1 MTDEATTAT
10 EHDDA
15 LPTESAPGASRKR
28 LPAVLI
34 TIATILAFLSVFSVW
49 VRVQALDTDEWVSL
63 SDDLLAE
70 DEVRRALAEYLVNTA
85 YDQADVT
92 ASISESL
99 PPNLAGLASPIAT
112 AFRDPITDAV
122 DNLLGSERFGT
133 LWRESNR
140 IAHRALVAI
149 LRGES
154 GDIAS
159 AAGGAISLDLKP
171 LVVEVAQSLG
181 LSGERIE
188 GLPEDTG
195 RIVIFQSEDL
205 AATQDVV
212 ALAEFLAWALFV
224 LVLGLYLAAV
234 YVATDRMR
242 TLRTVGWSVVGVGV
256 AVLAA
261 RAIALRG
268 LVDGIVQ
275 DPGNAGV
282 AEIAGS
288 VVTGLLRQMG
298 WSAVIYGALTVL
310 FTSLMGEHRWAVD
323 VRRVLADAL
332 NSSRGAVAAG
342 TTVVILL
349 LVWWSPGGSFEQ
361 WTTALAL
368 IALVIGAVITLRKKT
383 MDEQTN
389 RREVIAP

>member
-1 MTDEATTAT
+1 MTDEATTAA

-15 LPTESAPGASRKR
+15 LPTESAPGDSRKR

-63 SDDLLAE
+63 SDNLLAE
-70 DEVRRALAEYLVNTA
+70 DEVRQALAEYLVNTA
-85 YDQADVT
+85 YDQADVA

-112 AFRDPITDAV
+112 GLRGPVTDAV
-122 DNLLGSERFGT
+122 ERLIGSEHFRT

-205 AATQDVV
+205 AAMQDVV

-224 LVLGLYLAAV
+224 LVLGLYLGAV

-323 VRRVLADAL
+323 VRRVLAHAL

-349 LVWWSPGGSFEQ
+349 LVWWSPGASFEQ

-383 MDEQTN
+383 MDEF
-389 RREVIAP
+389 PG

>member
-288 VVTGLLRQMG
+288 IVTGLLRQMG